1 MAAGLSIREEHLHDF
16 RLAFEAV
23 AQELIEKEML
33 VKTVVTDGSLKTE
46 EFALPIARALQQ
58 QVWGQG
64 FPEPLF
70 EGEFRVINQRIV
82 GEKHL
87 KLKLG
92 TENCEFDAIHFF
104 STEPLPE
111 LVHTVFSLA
120 INEYN
125 GKESLQL
132 IVRQCS

>member
-1 MAAGLSIREEHLHDF
+1 MAAGLSIREEYLQDF

-33 VKTVVTDGSLKTE
+33 VKTVVTDGSLHAE
-46 EFALPIARALQQ
+46 EFTLANARALQQ

-70 EGEFRVINQRIV
+70 EGEFRVLSQRIV

-92 TENCEFDAIHFF
+92 TESAEMDAIHFF

-111 LVHTVFSLA
+111 HVHAVFSLS

-132 IVRQCS
+132 IVRQCT

>member
-1 MAAGLSIREEHLHDF
+1 MAAGLSIREESLNEF
-16 RLAFEAV
+16 RAAFEVV
-23 AQELIEKEML
+23 AQELIDKEML
-33 VKTVVTDGSLKTE
+33 VKTIVTDGSLNAD
-46 EFALPIARALQQ
+46 EFNLTIARALQK

-64 FPEPLF
+64 FSEPLF
-70 EGEFRVINQRIV
+70 EGEFRVLSQRIV

-92 TENCEFDAIHFF
+92 AESDDLDAIYFF
-104 STEPLPE
+104 STDHLPDK
-111 LVHTVFSLA
+111 VHAVFSLS

-132 IVRQCS
+132 IVRQCT

>member
-1 MAAGLSIREEHLHDF
+1 VLS
-16 RLAFEAV
+16 
-23 AQELIEKEML
+23 
-33 VKTVVTDGSLKTE
+33 
-46 EFALPIARALQQ
+46 
-58 QVWGQG
+58 
-64 FPEPLF
+64 
-70 EGEFRVINQRIV
+70 QRIV

-92 TENCEFDAIHFF
+92 TESTEMDAIHFF

-111 LVHTVFSLA
+111 HVHAVFSLS

-132 IVRQCS
+132 IVRQCT